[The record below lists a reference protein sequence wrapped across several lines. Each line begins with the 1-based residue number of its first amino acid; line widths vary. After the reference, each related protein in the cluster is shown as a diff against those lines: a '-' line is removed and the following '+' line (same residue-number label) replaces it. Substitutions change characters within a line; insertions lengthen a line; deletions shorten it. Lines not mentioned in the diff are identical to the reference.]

1 MWLGSRDN
9 FIYVG
14 LVRYLNCLEVVLD
27 LFAGVVA
34 LDLVVAIC
42 GDDILW
48 PVRESPLYLLD
59 GVDFSCFF
67 IIGVLRVFFSFIIF
81 IFIGLQYNALIG
93 NVGATAGNTHIA
105 STVLKRH
112 ITLAL
117 FLKFDV
123 HHFPGAISISELAT
137 FGKRSCTSK
146 CRGRHRYFRNL

>member
-14 LVRYLNCLEVVLD
+14 LVRYMNCLEIVLD

-48 PVRESPLYLLD
+48 PVWESQLYLLD
-59 GVDFSCFF
+59 GVNFSCFF
-67 IIGVLRVFFSFIIF
+67 IIGVLRILFSFIIF
-81 IFIGLQYNALIG
+81 IFIGLQYNSLIR
-93 NVGATAGNTHIA
+93 NVGATAGNTHID
-105 STVLKRH
+105 SIFLKCH

-117 FLKFDV
+117 F
-123 HHFPGAISISELAT
+123 SEI
-137 FGKRSCTSK
+137 
-146 CRGRHRYFRNL
+146 